1 MIHNPFLKLISH
13 LRICIFLGFLFSQS
27 TPEWIETMPVD
38 DDYYWA
44 RENVGIREL
53 SEEEYKSKAAAK
65 ALETISMQI
74 RTTVSGVSTSNFK
87 ETETE
92 FGSAYLS
99 EFDQT
104 SSSSTI
110 SDIQGAEKVDEY
122 ATNVT
127 YWVLWKLKKSV
138 HAENMEA
145 FVQSALGQYEGFTY
159 APEDDPVQQL
169 QYLIPAYEDVI
180 KVAGVPVIYEGKNL
194 KAEIPNQIS
203 AVLNSLKL
211 VSSGE
216 TQLTGKAG
224 FAMSSP
230 LKVQIRSQK
239 KNAIIRDIPIL
250 YEFESGEGEFSTDQV
265 LTSESGKGST
275 KITKLI
281 SRKTV
286 QQVRAKIDLKEWRED
301 RLSKMI
307 SFENRLDEMSRANSV
322 LFTIDVAQVTQEKI
336 AVITV
341 GDTSV
346 YKEDD
351 YKRLNRSF
359 RSEFSDVTDFK
370 LKDEALIEGIIED
383 YKRSAS
389 LCSNEECQVE
399 IGKKLGVEKLI
410 FIDISSYEKQTD
422 VNIFLRNIAE
432 NELEEEQ
439 LYPFSHKKDMETSEK
454 IQMIYNNL
462 NEMVND
468 FWIRNNP
475 AYLTIHSN
483 RRNINASFTYQNS
496 TPWMKNK
503 FEERIPLNNKKFF
516 EGDYLVEVDIIGYE
530 LYKTNFELSM
540 GSFPE
545 YDIDLIQ
552 KTPGRSFWKSFII
565 PGRGQRYSS
574 DINNKSRKTYGHLF
588 TASWIATT
596 ALSVA
601 SWSNFIKAKD
611 DYEDANA
618 KYLNQKLF
626 EDVQAFR
633 TIAEEKNNVMLQKQ
647 TTAIFL
653 SSLWGTI
660 WIGSAFEAM
669 LNFPKQKKKYS
680 ERPSGLKL
688 ALNPI
693 KGQITPQLQYDY
705 YWQ

>member
-1 MIHNPFLKLISH
+1 MIKVNHLIFF
-13 LRICIFLGFLFSQS
+13 IFSIGILLGQGI
-27 TPEWIETMPVD
+27 PDWVETMTID

-44 RENVGIREL
+44 RENVGIRNL
-53 SEEEYKSKAAAK
+53 SEDEYKSKAASK

-74 RTTVSGVSTSNFK
+74 RTTISSQSSSSFSEI
-87 ETETE
+87 ETESG
-92 FGSAYLS
+92 GSFMS
-99 EFDQT
+99 EFDQ
-104 SSSSTI
+104 SSSTATI
-110 SDIQGAEKVDEY
+110 GDIQGAEKVDEH
-122 ATNVT
+122 TTSVT
-127 YWVLWKLKKSV
+127 YWVLWRLKKSV
-138 HAENMEA
+138 HAENMER
-145 FVQSALGQYEGFTY
+145 FVENVLGQYEGFTY
-159 APEDDPVQQL
+159 IPVDDPVQQL
-169 QYLIPAYEDVI
+169 QYLIPAYEDAVKI
-180 KVAGVPVIYEGKNL
+180 VGFPVTYERKNL
-194 KAEIPNQIS
+194 KAEIPNQITS
-203 AVLNSLKL
+203 ILNSLKL
-211 VSSGE
+211 VSNGKTE
-216 TQLTGKAG
+216 FTGKVG
-224 FAMSSP
+224 FA
-230 LKVQIRSQK
+230 LENHLTVQIIPEEKSS
-239 KNAIIRDIPIL
+239 IIRDIPIR
-250 YEFESGEGEFSTDQV
+250 YEFESGEGTFTNDQV

-301 RLSKMI
+301 PLSKMI

-322 LFTIDVAQVTQEKI
+322 LFTIDAAQVTQEKI
-336 AVITV
+336 AIITV
-341 GDTSV
+341 GDTTIFSE
-346 YKEDD
+346 KDL
-351 YKRLNRSF
+351 KRLNRSF

-370 LKDEALIEGIIED
+370 LKDEALIEGIIET
-383 YKRSAS
+383 YKRSAN
-389 LCSNEECQVE
+389 LCSNEECQIE

-410 FIDISSYEKQTD
+410 FIDISGYEKQTD

-439 LYPFSHKKDMETSEK
+439 LYPFPHERDMETSEK

-496 TPWMKNK
+496 TPWMKNQ

-574 DINNKSRKTYGHLF
+574 DINNKSRKTYGRLF

-601 SWSNFIKAKD
+601 SWSNFIKAKNE
-611 DYEDANA
+611 YEDANA
-618 KYLNQKLF
+618 EYLNQKLF

-680 ERPSGLKL
+680 ERPSGLKV

>member
-1 MIHNPFLKLISH
+1 MIKVNHLIFF
-13 LRICIFLGFLFSQS
+13 IFSIGILLGQGI
-27 TPEWIETMPVD
+27 PDWVETMTID

-44 RENVGIREL
+44 RENVGIRNL
-53 SEEEYKSKAAAK
+53 SEDEYKSKAASK

-74 RTTVSGVSTSNFK
+74 RTTISSQSSSSFSEI
-87 ETETE
+87 ETESG
-92 FGSAYLS
+92 GSFMS
-99 EFDQT
+99 EFDQ
-104 SSSSTI
+104 SSSTATI
-110 SDIQGAEKVDEY
+110 GDIQGAEKVDEH
-122 ATNVT
+122 TTSVT
-127 YWVLWKLKKSV
+127 YWVLWRLKKSV
-138 HAENMEA
+138 HAENMER
-145 FVQSALGQYEGFTY
+145 FVENVLGQYEGFTY
-159 APEDDPVQQL
+159 IPADDPVQQL
-169 QYLIPAYEDVI
+169 QYLIPAYEDAVKI
-180 KVAGVPVIYEGKNL
+180 VGFPVTYERKNL
-194 KAEIPNQIS
+194 KAEIPNQITS
-203 AVLNSLKL
+203 ILNSLKL
-211 VSSGE
+211 VSNGKTE
-216 TQLTGKAG
+216 FTGKVG
-224 FAMSSP
+224 FA
-230 LKVQIRSQK
+230 LENHLTVQIIPEEKSS
-239 KNAIIRDIPIL
+239 IIRDIPIR
-250 YEFESGEGEFSTDQV
+250 YEFESGEGTFTNDQV

-301 RLSKMI
+301 PLSKMI

-336 AVITV
+336 AIITV
-341 GDTSV
+341 GDTTIFSE
-346 YKEDD
+346 KDL
-351 YKRLNRSF
+351 KRLNRSF

-370 LKDEALIEGIIED
+370 LKDEALIEGIIET
-383 YKRSAS
+383 YKRSAN
-389 LCSNEECQVE
+389 LCSNEECQIE

-410 FIDISSYEKQTD
+410 FIDISGYEKQTD

-439 LYPFSHKKDMETSEK
+439 LYPFPHERDMETSEK

-496 TPWMKNK
+496 TPWMKNQ

-601 SWSNFIKAKD
+601 SWSNFIKAKNE
-611 DYEDANA
+611 YEDANA
-618 KYLNQKLF
+618 EYLNQKLF

-660 WIGSAFEAM
+660 WIGNAFEAM

-693 KGQITPQLQYDY
+693 KGQITPRLQYDY

>member
-410 FIDISSYEKQTD
+410 FVDIADYPKQTS
-422 VNIFLRNIAE
+422 VTIFLRNIAE
-432 NELEEEQ
+432 NELEQE
-439 LYPFSHKKDMETSEK
+439 YTYSFDHKSNEDKEKKINVILDNAPYMVEDFWLRTNPGFLTLKTRSRGVKGQFVFLDPTQWMDKKFEKRLPINSEK
-454 IQMIYNNL
+454 FYEGSYEI
-462 NEMVND
+462 
-468 FWIRNNP
+468 
-475 AYLTIHSN
+475 TI
-483 RRNINASFTYQNS
+483 
-496 TPWMKNK
+496 NK
-503 FEERIPLNNKKFF
+503 LGFEKYHQRF
-516 EGDYLVEVDIIGYE
+516 DVA
-530 LYKTNFELSM
+530 M
-540 GSFPE
+540 GEFPE
-545 YDIDLIQ
+545 FDIAL
-552 KTPGRSFWKSFII
+552 KPKKAGKAALKSLVL
-565 PGRGQRYSS
+565 PGRGQFYSS
-574 DINNKSRKTYGHLF
+574 DIDNRGRRWMGLLYF
-588 TASWIATT
+588 TT
-596 ALSVA
+596 SVA
-601 SWSNFIKAKD
+601 SASLSGKLWSDF
-611 DYEDANA
+611 YDA
-618 KYLNQKLF
+618 
-626 EDVQAFR
+626 
-633 TIAEEKNNVMLQKQ
+633 KNNYTLAKTNYEESVEIQEIQDNQAIMTSKHAIMSDGRN
-647 TTAIFL
+647 TAVLVTGLFA
-653 SSLWGTI
+653 GI
-660 WIGSAFEAM
+660 WVANVLDAVLF
-669 LNFPKQKKKYS
+669 FPKEYRSSRLSLHVEPQQFVGKTGAKT
-680 ERPSGLKL
+680 KL
-688 ALNPI
+688 
-693 KGQITPQLQYDY
+693 T
-705 YWQ
+705 WSF